1 MPIPDAETPQSFRL
15 RWDGV
20 VTAGNALTIIS
31 FLGMILV
38 WSLRLEGRV
47 DGAVK
52 DMTILQKRV
61 EMSEARSDRN
71 DANIQAAIQRLDD
84 KITQLLRDGQQ
95 RPNNRP

>member
-1 MPIPDAETPQSFRL
+1 MPGPDADDPHAFRL

-31 FLGMILV
+31 LMVMVLV

-52 DMTILQKRV
+52 DVGTLQKRV
-61 EMSEARSDRN
+61 EMSEDRSIRN
-71 DANIQAAIQRLDD
+71 DAAIQSSLQRLDD
-84 KITQLLRDGQQ
+84 KITRLLLDTQ
-95 RPNNRP
+95 RGAGSRP